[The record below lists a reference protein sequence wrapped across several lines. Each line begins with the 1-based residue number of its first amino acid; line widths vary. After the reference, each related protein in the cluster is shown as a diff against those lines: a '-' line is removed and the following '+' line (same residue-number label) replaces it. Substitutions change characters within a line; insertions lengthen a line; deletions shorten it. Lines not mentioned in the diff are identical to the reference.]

1 MRATTVRR
9 SSQQDES
16 FRHFLDWAAFNG
28 IDMPADAIDVANYLL
43 ELLHD
48 GADLPMI
55 RRHAAAI
62 HVTYIER
69 QTFLDPRPIEAAI
82 AIAENQLSP
91 NRVLH

>member
-1 MRATTVRR
+1 
-9 SSQQDES
+9 
-16 FRHFLDWAAFNG
+16 
-28 IDMPADAIDVANYLL
+28 MPADAIDVANYLL

-69 QTFLDPRPIEAAI
+69 QTFLDP
-82 AIAENQLSP
+82 
-91 NRVLH
+91 